1 MKTSSSSNLE
11 ETRIKLGDTTKD
23 STPERYISSNEYGNF
38 PSEDWKKISIPVDHF
53 DTILYTDT
61 SFHNWMP
68 LDISKV
74 TKIVTVS
81 INDGAFVSPVNGVL
95 YFDNFRLVRKR

>member
-1 MKTSSSSNLE
+1 MLAKALLVIWIGVGGTQ
-11 ETRIKLGDTTKD
+11 TIA
-23 STPERYISSNEYGNF
+23 
-38 PSEDWKKISIPVDHF
+38 VDHF